1 MLDNMRNC
9 AFLFLKHW
17 FSYFYVNTYS
27 MALDACTVNL
37 KIGQGFR

>member
-1 MLDNMRNC
+1 MYSC

-17 FSYFYVNTYS
+17 FNYFYVD
-27 MALDACTVNL
+27 MVALDACTINL

>member
-1 MLDNMRNC
+1 MYNC

-17 FSYFYVNTYS
+17 INYFYVDTV
-27 MALDACTVNL
+27 ALDACPINL